1 MTVIAGLDS
10 LEYYRRKYP
19 PDEQVQA
26 TAAPIRQAPKSET
39 VASPP
44 TEVAGVARVALPE
57 GRGGLGELAGL
68 VSFQGRFIAYPSKH
82 AHHAHALW
90 ILHSF
95 LVEEFDNT
103 PRIAFLSPE
112 PGSGKSR
119 AMEVTELLVPNAT
132 STVNA
137 TPAYIFRKIS
147 EGEELPTLLID
158 EADAIFNA
166 RRGDGNEDLRGLLN
180 SGYRKGATAGRAV
193 MRGKEIFTE
202 DFPSFC
208 AVALAGLNDLPETLM
223 QRSIVIPMKRRR
235 KDQKVEPFRRR
246 LHGIE
251 AEAIKQNLEELA
263 VRIRPQVGEAWP
275 ELPPGVEDRHA
286 DKWEPLI
293 AIADALGGD
302 WPQIARDTA
311 LAFVEQSQAAPESVG
326 VRLLSDIRGIIG
338 SEDRIASQDLLDRLK
353 ALEES
358 EWATYRGL
366 GLDTRGLSR
375 QLGKYGIKSE
385 ALKFEG
391 STLRGYRVR
400 EFADAFDRYLPP
412 IPPGVQLV
420 QLVQPDGEPDAG
432 EEGHKS
438 TLCPIHNTPTLSGQ
452 CAQCEMV
459 MAP

>member
-1 MTVIAGLDS
+1 MTDTAGLDP

-19 PDEQVQA
+19 REEKVEA
-26 TAAPIRQAPKSET
+26 TVTPIRQTPKPEP

-44 TEVAGVARVALPE
+44 PEVAEVAQVALSE
-57 GRGGLGELAGL
+57 DREGLGKLSGLLSFLA
-68 VSFQGRFIAYPSKH
+68 RFIAYPSENALH
-82 AHHAHALW
+82 AQALW
-90 ILHSF
+90 IMHAH

-235 KDQKVEPFRRR
+235 NDQKVEPFRRR

-251 AEAIKQNLEELA
+251 AEAIRQHLEQGAEK
-263 VRIRPQVGEAWP
+263 IRPQVGEAWP

-311 LAFVEQSQAAPESVG
+311 LSFVEQSQEVPESVG
-326 VRLLSDIRGIIG
+326 VRLLSDIRAVIG
-338 SEDRIASQDLLDRLK
+338 SKDRISSQDLLDRLK

-358 EWATYRGL
+358 EWATYRGS

-391 STLRGYRVR
+391 STLRGYRVS
-400 EFADAFDRYLPP
+400 EFADAFGRYLPTP
-412 IPPGVQLV
+412 QGVQLV
-420 QLVQPDGEPDAG
+420 QPVQPDSEAEES
-432 EEGHKS
+432 EEGSES
-438 TLCPIHNTPTLSGQ
+438 TLCPTHRTNTLGGLCGKCQ
-452 CAQCEMV
+452 AEK
-459 MAP
+459 